1 MRKYLIGWI
10 GLALMGGNALFA
22 QSPTI
27 AQYDPAGSQVGGP
40 MVMAGAENVCPME
53 TKIVCVPEHYVKTT
67 KKTVYGSG
75 CEPFCPG
82 CCHGLFGH
90 CDCDCGHCGP
100 ALTRRYLTKKVYTCE
115 KDAVKCVPQEVLVSE
130 GEGLLHRGCPC
141 RHGDAQYEVPT
152 VAAQVPTVAAQVPTV
167 AAPMGSVAAPPPP
180 PAPLPSTP
188 KLK

>member
-1 MRKYLIGWI
+1 
-10 GLALMGGNALFA
+10 
-22 QSPTI
+22 
-27 AQYDPAGSQVGGP
+27 
-40 MVMAGAENVCPME
+40 ME

-141 RHGDAQYEVPT
+141 RHGNAQYEVPT

-180 PAPLPSTP
+180 PRTVALHTKAEVNSMLRWRKRIWPRSGILVRTIR
-188 KLK
+188 